1 MTTNYDEL
9 EQEIKTLKFEMSH
22 SDFVNHTALKRL
34 KKLEKRFSRK
44 PQKIN
49 FPTLKPCNDGS
60 GLFWV

>member
-1 MTTNYDEL
+1 MNYAQLKHDI
-9 EQEIKTLKFEMSH
+9 QTLKSEISH
-22 SDFVNHTALKRL
+22 SDTVNHSALKRL
-34 KKLEKRFSRK
+34 KKLEKQFSRK

>member
-1 MTTNYDEL
+1 MNTDYDLL
-9 EQEIKTLKFEMSH
+9 EQDIRKLKSEMSRSDTIDH
-22 SDFVNHTALKRL
+22 SALKRL
-34 KKLEKRFSRK
+34 KRMEKQFSRK